1 MNRISQD
8 TRKFA
13 ESLIEYGVFFKD
25 LQLLEKALTHP
36 TYAYE
41 QGLEESNQ
49 RLEFLGDSVLSIII
63 VDYLYRNYPDK
74 HEGELSKLKSS
85 VVSGETLAKG
95 ARSLKM
101 YDYLLIGKGEEKL
114 GGRYRD
120 SVLADAFEALLASIY
135 LELGLD
141 EVRKFLYQI
150 LLPHLEEI
158 VEHGVQDYKTILQEL
173 LQKEYKK
180 SVTYKVL
187 EELGPDH
194 DKYFKVGLLWEDEI
208 IAIGLGKSKK
218 EAERQGAKLAVEYF
232 TQKG

>member
-120 SVLADAFEALLASIY
+120 SVLADAFEAQLASIY